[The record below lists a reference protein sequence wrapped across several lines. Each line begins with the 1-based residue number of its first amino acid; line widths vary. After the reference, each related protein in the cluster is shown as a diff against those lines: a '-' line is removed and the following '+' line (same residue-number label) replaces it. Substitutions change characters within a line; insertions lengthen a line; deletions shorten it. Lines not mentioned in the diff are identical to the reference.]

1 MISRIEVLG
10 SGSLLELAS
19 LHDIHLDANTSE
31 RDMLRDVIIRHL
43 ISGECRDT
51 NATLCVSVRSVL
63 SSWMTLGSRSSQV
76 LFVVM
81 YSGGLAGCG
90 LFWSGCSQLQIFG

>member
-10 SGSLLELAS
+10 SSSLLELAS

-31 RDMLRDVIIRHL
+31 RDLDMLRDVIVRHL

-51 NATLCVSVRSVL
+51 NATFTTTVGYRRVRS
-63 SSWMTLGSRSSQV
+63 G
-76 LFVVM
+76 
-81 YSGGLAGCG
+81 
-90 LFWSGCSQLQIFG
+90 